1 MIAQATRWFAA
12 LSGRER
18 AGVLF
23 AGALALVTL
32 GWFGIIRPVSE
43 GLAAAQS
50 RHATAVIR
58 LATTQGQINALQPL
72 VKQGDPVLSG
82 TLEETVRARATAVGF
97 ALTTV
102 SPQTNNALLIG
113 IASAK
118 PAALFGW
125 IADMERDGILVDTL
139 STTDNGDQTLSV
151 QITWKVRAP

>member
-1 MIAQATRWFAA
+1 MMARFTRWFAA
-12 LSGRER
+12 LSTRER
-18 AGVLF
+18 AGVLV
-23 AGALALVTL
+23 AAALGIATI

-43 GLAAAQS
+43 GLAAAKT
-50 RHATAVIR
+50 RHASAVIR
-58 LATTQGQINALQPL
+58 LATTQGQIAAMQPL
-72 VKQGDPVLSG
+72 MKAGDPVLTG
-82 TLEETVRARATAVGF
+82 TLEETVRARAASVGF
-97 ALTTV
+97 VLTTV

-118 PAALFGW
+118 PTALFGW